1 MYEPFYFLYLGA
13 LAFLFL
19 AFSFLVFS
27 HTSMRLRDEAV
38 ANRITELARSGAK
51 GVLIVRGG
59 DHIKPLASMLK
70 EKGIMC
76 EEFSS

>member
-1 MYEPFYFLYLGA
+1 
-13 LAFLFL
+13 
-19 AFSFLVFS
+19 
-27 HTSMRLRDEAV
+27 MRLRDEAV